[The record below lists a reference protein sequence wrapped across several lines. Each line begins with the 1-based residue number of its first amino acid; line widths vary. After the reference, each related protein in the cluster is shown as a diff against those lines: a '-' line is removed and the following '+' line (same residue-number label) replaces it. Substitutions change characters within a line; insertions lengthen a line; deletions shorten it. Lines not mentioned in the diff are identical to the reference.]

1 MLKHVG
7 TGTPQPVVSLIS
19 SSLHS
24 LSISWS
30 VPSPE
35 DVTSYTV
42 FWSRVAGV
50 MGSSVSGTTATYNT
64 IGSLLSNTAYVII
77 VQANGPLGRTNST
90 VEIYYTAPEG

>member
-7 TGTPQPVVSLIS
+7 TGTPQPVISLIS
-19 SSLHS
+19 SALHS

-42 FWSRVAGV
+42 FWSRITGV
-50 MGSSVSGTTATYNT
+50 MGSSVSGTVTYNT
-64 IGSLLSNTAYVII
+64 IGSLISNTAYVII
-77 VQANGPLGRTNST
+77 VQASGPLGRTNST
-90 VEIYYTAPEG
+90 METYYTAPEG